1 MAPRIV
7 LIGPMGSGKS
17 TVGAKVAQDLTLR
30 FRDTDEM
37 IVSQSG
43 REISDIF
50 IEDGEESFRALEKII
65 LRTALLEDG
74 TVLALGGGACMSI
87 DAQSALRASGAF
99 IVYLRITLA
108 EVASRVGFNQGRP
121 LLMGNPRAQWQALMN
136 DRAPIYEGL
145 ASYVVDVEQKSVDEI
160 ADEIGFA
167 IELRSR
173 GHVDGRD

>member
-17 TVGAKVAQDLTLR
+17 TVGLQVATDLSLK

-37 IVSQSG
+37 IVAQSG

-50 IEDGEESFRALEKII
+50 IEDGEDSFRALEKII

-74 TVLALGGGACMSI
+74 TVLALGGGACLSI

-99 IVYLRITLA
+99 IVYLRISLA
-108 EVASRVGFNQGRP
+108 QVSNRVGFNQGRP

-145 ASYVVDVEQKSVDEI
+145 ASYIVDVEEKSVEEI
-160 ADEIGFA
+160 ADEIAFA
-167 IELRSR
+167 LELRSR
-173 GHVDGRD
+173 GNIDG